1 LSLHA
6 GNREAM
12 ARKRAESPW
21 RRRRKKKK
29 NRKKKGYPEIL
40 HGLYQANAEIQKQS
54 GDKRFIF
61 CLPDHLNF
69 EY

>member
-1 LSLHA
+1 
-6 GNREAM
+6 M
-12 ARKRAESPW
+12 ARKRAESPLS

-29 NRKKKGYPEIL
+29 NRKKKGNPEVL
-40 HGLYQANAEIQKQS
+40 RGFHQANAAIQQP

-61 CLPDHLNF
+61 CLPDHLHF